1 MRNQRFVRLPV
12 LALLLPV
19 ILGLGCGLKRD
30 WNICA
35 PDDKQPCLPGYVCTA
50 DLRCVMAGDGG
61 SDALV
66 APDSH
71 GPTDAA
77 GGGLDGLVSAGT
89 DGPGGAGS
97 DTAGS
102 SALPDAAV
110 GTSPGLDGSE
120 PDRAPAAVSP
130 DAPVGAVP
138 DAAPVASL
146 PDAPLANLPDAPPV
160 GSPPDVSIPDAPIPD
175 APIADARAVDAP
187 GTCAADKDCPAESPL
202 CLSNRCAKC
211 AGDND
216 CTGRTGTPV
225 CAASGLCVACTSGSK
240 QCSLLQPQLCSAV
253 GQWQNSGLPCS
264 TLCNGGTCAACAPG
278 AQQCNGSQPQTCNP
292 SGTWQN
298 TGNACSGCYTC
309 STATGTCVANTGAS
323 CGTASCTVDSQGN
336 ANLTPAG
343 SCNSSGTCAPG
354 TVGPCAGGFTCA
366 SATACKATTCSAN
379 TDCAAGYYCTGSGG
393 TCSAKKATGLTCGA
407 ASECASNYC
416 VDNVCCGTACSLA
429 AAGCMGCSNA
439 TTGGPNGTC
448 AVKNGAATH
457 ACPAVNPTAC
467 VDFQTNAD
475 NCGSCGNAC
484 SSVGLPSG
492 ASRACKY
499 GSCDAA
505 CAAGNQLCTD
515 TGGIRSC
522 VASVWGFETE
532 ANSDWLGSDSA
543 SWQRSSAQHH
553 SGSWSLQVYSTDGYM
568 TDVDPNGYICGGN
581 ATFDARG
588 RTLSAWFFIDAAS
601 TPAGA
606 SCNLNGDA
614 SWTRTD
620 PPARTWFQL
629 TGTYPSTE
637 PQQYSFNV
645 GCDGLPANMKY
656 YVDDVRID

>member
-1 MRNQRFVRLPV
+1 MRNQRFVLV
-12 LALLLPV
+12 LALVLPV
-19 ILGLGCGLKRD
+19 TLGLACVRRD
-30 WNICA
+30 WSICA
-35 PDDKQPCLPGYVCTA
+35 PNDKQPCLPGYVCTPE
-50 DLRCVMAGDGG
+50 LLCVRAGDGG
-61 SDALV
+61 TDSLV
-66 APDSH
+66 PVDSQ
-71 GPTDAA
+71 GPTDTA
-77 GGGLDGLVSAGT
+77 GGGVEVARSSET
-89 DGPGGAGS
+89 DGPGSPGPDGAGS
-97 DTAGS
+97 PVS
-102 SALPDAAV
+102 VPPDGPVAAI
-110 GTSPGLDGSE
+110 
-120 PDRAPAAVSP
+120 PDAPAAGGTP
-130 DAPVGAVP
+130 DA
-138 DAAPVASL
+138 
-146 PDAPLANLPDAPPV
+146 PV
-160 GSPPDVSIPDAPIPD
+160 GSPPDAPAAGPADAPAAD
-175 APIADARAVDAP
+175 APASGPTVDAP
-187 GTCAADKDCPAESPL
+187 GTCAADKDCSAQSPL
-202 CLSNRCAKC
+202 CLGNRCAKC
-211 AGDND
+211 AGNND
-216 CTGRTGTPV
+216 CTGRPGTPV
-225 CAASGLCVACTSGSK
+225 CAASGLCVACATGTQ
-240 QCSLLQPQLCSAV
+240 QCDGLQPQTCNASGV
-253 GQWQNSGLPCS
+253 WQN
-264 TLCNGGTCAACAPG
+264 NGSACAHLCDSG
-278 AQQCNGSQPQTCNP
+278 ACSGACTPYAKQCAGSQPQTCDAT
-292 SGTWQN
+292 GAWQN
-298 TGNACSGCYTC
+298 TGNACPGCYTC
-309 STATGTCVANTGAS
+309 AAATGACVANTGAS

-532 ANSDWLGSDSA
+532 PNSDWLGSDSA

>member
-323 CGTASCTVDSQGN
+323 CDDGN
-336 ANLTPAG
+336 ACTQTDTCQSGVCVGSNPKTCPAPATCRG
-343 SCNSSGTCAPG
+343 AGTCDPSTGTCNYPLAANNSSCSDGNACTQYDSCQGGTCVG
-354 TVGPCAGGFTCA
+354 TPITCA
-366 SATACKATTCSAN
+366 ATTCH
-379 TDCAAGYYCTGSGG
+379 AAG
-393 TCSAKKATGLTCGA
+393 TCSAGTCSQGSPVADGTTDPTCPSSANKCYSGTCVQCLTDQHCSAPTPSCDPTSHTCVCRKPSSGNLLKNPGFDGSLSGWTVYTATLAADSEGCSGSNSGYVDNDEADPEQCVPLTGGA
-407 ASECASNYC
+407 AYYFGGKFKGGYAGNFFRLRFFTGANCAGTG
-416 VDNVCCGTACSLA
+416 DNTLDLDLV
-429 AAGCMGCSNA
+429 
-439 TTGGPNGTC
+439 
-448 AVKNGAATH
+448 
-457 ACPAVNPTAC
+457 
-467 VDFQTNAD
+467 
-475 NCGSCGNAC
+475 GSTDWAPLWMDL
-484 SSVGLPSG
+484 VAPSG
-492 ASRACKY
+492 TTSVRVGFY
-499 GSCDAA
+499 G
-505 CAAGNQLCTD
+505 
-515 TGGIRSC
+515 
-522 VASVWGFETE
+522 
-532 ANSDWLGSDSA
+532 
-543 SWQRSSAQHH
+543 
-553 SGSWSLQVYSTDGYM
+553 M
-568 TDVDPNGYICGGN
+568 
-581 ATFDARG
+581 
-588 RTLSAWFFIDAAS
+588 
-601 TPAGA
+601 
-606 SCNLNGDA
+606 
-614 SWTRTD
+614 
-620 PPARTWFQL
+620 
-629 TGTYPSTE
+629 
-637 PQQYSFNV
+637 QQYFDQLYLNV
-645 GCDGLPANMKY
+645 ANQF
-656 YVDDVRID
+656 